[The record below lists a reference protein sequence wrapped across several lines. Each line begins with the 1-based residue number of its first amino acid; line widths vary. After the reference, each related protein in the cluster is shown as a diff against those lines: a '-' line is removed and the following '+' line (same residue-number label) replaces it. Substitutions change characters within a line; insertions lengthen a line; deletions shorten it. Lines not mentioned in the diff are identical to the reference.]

1 MSITEAFPCS
11 TCGYSCARHHNGNL
25 VRRYLWRLPMASA
38 NCMGSSGGAK
48 PLWVWAGQAGSLPT
62 YSCFCLNS
70 CWAPE
75 SFLLEHI
82 WVSFCPQLDAGS
94 IRALSRFSWEQL
106 RAETLGKLLGERT
119 FTSLEYCV
127 SRGAQRTV
135 ITRTTPFPVL
145 LKQTSFLL
153 GQSHYFLYSELGC
166 FVVFNGFINGV
177 CY

>member
-1 MSITEAFPCS
+1 MSITEAFPCP

-94 IRALSRFSWEQL
+94 IRALSRFSGEQL

-127 SRGAQRTV
+127 SRGGTKDSNHKNNSLPCLIETNIFSSRTKPLFFIQR
-135 ITRTTPFPVL
+135 IGLFC
-145 LKQTSFLL
+145 
-153 GQSHYFLYSELGC
+153 C
-166 FVVFNGFINGV
+166 F
-177 CY
+177 